1 VHGKDPQHLVEKI
14 IRERIYDSLYW
25 KEHCFGLS
33 SATLMDKAVKLT
45 YIGGQYAGQHPTEFL
60 CLTLK
65 MLQLQPEK
73 EIVHELIKQEDFKYL
88 RALGA
93 FYLRL
98 VGRSKEIYLAL
109 EPLLNDPRKLR
120 VRQGEGYSLTYMD
133 EFVDQLLHE
142 ERVCDVIL
150 PRLVSR
156 YVMEENDELE
166 PRKSGLEE
174 DLESDQ

>member
-1 VHGKDPQHLVEKI
+1 MI
-14 IRERIYDSLYW
+14 IDMPNIA
-25 KEHCFGLS
+25 
-33 SATLMDKAVKLT
+33 ATLMDKAVKLT

-73 EIVHELIKQEDFKYL
+73 EIVHELIKQEDFKYVFNNDLHFTKLTHWIRYL
-88 RALGA
+88 RALAA

-120 VRQGEGYSLTYMD
+120 VRQGGKLNVECTMKG
-133 EFVDQLLHE
+133 
-142 ERVCDVIL
+142 
-150 PRLVSR
+150 
-156 YVMEENDELE
+156 
-166 PRKSGLEE
+166 
-174 DLESDQ
+174 